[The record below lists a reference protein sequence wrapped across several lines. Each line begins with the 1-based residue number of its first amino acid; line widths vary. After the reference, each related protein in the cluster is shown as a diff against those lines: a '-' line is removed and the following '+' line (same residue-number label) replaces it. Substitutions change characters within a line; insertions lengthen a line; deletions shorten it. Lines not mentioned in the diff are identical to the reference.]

1 MGFAC
6 SGVLQKVLMTLQVLF
21 VDSRRLLWSEEWNG
35 HRDRIECESHT
46 DTMTI
51 DENGGPA
58 GVEVK
63 ELLTDIFISCLLSST
78 TRHNTRNINLM
89 QNRI

>member
-21 VDSRRLLWSEEWNG
+21 VDSRRLLWNEEWNG

-46 DTMTI
+46 MTI
-51 DENGGPA
+51 D
-58 GVEVK
+58 
-63 ELLTDIFISCLLSST
+63 
-78 TRHNTRNINLM
+78 
-89 QNRI
+89 